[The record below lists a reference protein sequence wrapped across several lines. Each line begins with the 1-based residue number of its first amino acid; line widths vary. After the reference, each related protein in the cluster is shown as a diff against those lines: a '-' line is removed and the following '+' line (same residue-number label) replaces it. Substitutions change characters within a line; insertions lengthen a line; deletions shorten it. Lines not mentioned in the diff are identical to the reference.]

1 MISRFLMISRDNF
14 LFFFEIALLFY
25 KPYFAFMSNE
35 WG

>member
-1 MISRFLMISRDNF
+1 MISRFLMISRDN
-14 LFFFEIALLFY
+14 LLFFEIALLFY